1 MPIYEFT
8 CQCGF
13 RFERIKSMAKADD
26 PEKCP
31 ECSTVARR
39 IMSPANFAFA
49 HKVVGGPR
57 PQNTG
62 IHSID
67 YNADRVIG
75 RDSEQKWK
83 VAAERQAIKR
93 QVIKDTPGATGK
105 DLTHTYDDAQPYAVM
120 KPEERRA
127 VETARALNRGA
138 LNAIE
143 ATKTPKA
150 GEG

>member
-1 MPIYEFT
+1 
-8 CQCGF
+8 
-13 RFERIKSMAKADD
+13 
-26 PEKCP
+26 
-31 ECSTVARR
+31 
-39 IMSPANFAFA
+39 MSPANFAFA